1 MKEKP
6 DATTTEGCLWRDA
19 RVGDFARRLW
29 QLERRAG
36 DSRGDPLQ
44 EHRDRRKDDT
54 GALHVCRARHTSP
67 LEWGV
72 VPKNTGELALFV
84 VGYVPEPATKTYALS
99 IEWAVAGLSPTLHR
113 LTTERLPF
121 GAFAGVATGGK
132 RTYSICP
139 KRGVSEH
146 YQFLLFAVPSTSA
159 ISPRF
164 AGLPVLSALTKPNAG
179 TSAAAEGAF
188 EVIYKRL

>member
-1 MKEKP
+1 M
-6 DATTTEGCLWRDA
+6 
-19 RVGDFARRLW
+19 RRLPKAVCGAM
-29 QLERRAG
+29 LVSAISLAG
-36 DSRGDPLQ
+36 CGSSSDGPATVAAIPFKSTAIGGKTIPARYTCAG
-44 EHRDRRKDDT
+44 RDT
-54 GALHVCRARHTSP
+54 PPP